1 MALRSDLPR
10 GQSRRARSVCLHR
23 ALRERRAVPRKRL
36 DAESMPSTEFTID
49 SLGADDLTVVVSR
62 EDRRAS
68 RDQWRI
74 ALLGCAAWAPL
85 AIAFSILFF
94 APVTLRA
101 LDFAAF
107 YCAASALDHG
117 HDPYRV
123 DSLRS
128 CEASVAV
135 NGPIGE
141 GATIP
146 APLPPYALTALRIF
160 SSQPFALAHHE
171 LDLLSFAALVL
182 VVVALSR
189 LSGIPP
195 LVTGYV
201 LAPLAWIGI
210 ALGQPLVLVLCSIV
224 LSAAALKA
232 GRHSAAAIALAPA
245 LVDPHL
251 ALPVLI
257 SLFIWSKRSRPA
269 LCFMLAALTAISI
282 WATPFSLTVEY
293 LTRVLPAHA
302 SSEAYSASQI
312 SLTSL
317 LTFLGVPENG
327 ALAVGMMQYIVA
339 SAIAIV
345 VAPRWYAQG
354 GVVIV
359 SVLGALQGG
368 TALHSD
374 DLLLALPAALVM
386 LRQAPVAVAIA
397 VFALTP
403 HGPEI
408 GGVIPAV
415 LSSLGAGV
423 LFSYVLDVR
432 WGFGMCLACGLL
444 IYLDPFPNGSVSS
457 PAATRIFST
466 LSTRQASDLVETS
479 WRTWEN
485 ATVRTS
491 AWVLAGLLLRL
502 GSFAL
507 LVLSIVLRGPTA
519 SRRPYQVYERFSS
532 LKSRRP

>member
-1 MALRSDLPR
+1 M
-10 GQSRRARSVCLHR
+10 
-23 ALRERRAVPRKRL
+23 EI
-36 DAESMPSTEFTID
+36 PSTAFTID
-49 SLGADDLTVVVSR
+49 SLRADDLTVVASR
-62 EDRRAS
+62 EDRRAG
-68 RDQWRI
+68 RDQLRI

-85 AIAFSILFF
+85 AIAFSLLFF
-94 APVTLRA
+94 APVQLRA

-117 HDPYRV
+117 HDPYQI

-160 SSQPFALAHHE
+160 SLQPFALAEHE
-171 LDLLSFAALVL
+171 LDLLSLAALV
-182 VVVALSR
+182 VTVIALSR

-195 LVTGYV
+195 LVTSYV
-201 LAPLAWIGI
+201 LAPLAWIVI
-210 ALGQPLVLVLCSIV
+210 ALGQPVVLVLCSIV
-224 LSAAALKA
+224 LAAAALRA
-232 GRHSAAAIALAPA
+232 RRHGVAAIVLAPA
-245 LVDPHL
+245 LIDPHL
-251 ALPVLI
+251 ALPVLL
-257 SLFIWSKRSRPA
+257 SLFVWSKRSRFA
-269 LCFMLAALTAISI
+269 LCCMLATLAAISI

-317 LTFLGVPENG
+317 LTFLGVPENI
-327 ALAVGMMQYIVA
+327 ALAVGTMQYIVA
-339 SAIAIV
+339 TAIAIV
-345 VAPRWYAQG
+345 VAPRWRVQG
-354 GVVIV
+354 GIVIV
-359 SVLGALQGG
+359 SALGALLGG
-368 TALHSD
+368 TLLHSD
-374 DLLLALPAALVM
+374 DLLLAIPAALVM
-386 LRQAPVAVAIA
+386 LRQAPVAVALA
-397 VFALTP
+397 VFALSP
-403 HGPEI
+403 HGPEV

-432 WGFGMCLACGLL
+432 WGFGMCFACGLL
-444 IYLDPFPNGSVSS
+444 IYLNPFPNASISS

-466 LSTRQASDLVETS
+466 LSTRQASDLVDTS
-479 WRTWEN
+479 WRAWQN

-491 AWVLAGLLLRL
+491 GWVWAGMLLRL

-507 LVLSIVLRGPTA
+507 LLLSVVSRGPTA
-519 SRRPYQVYERFSS
+519 SQRPDEVSERFSLS
-532 LKSRRP
+532 ATSG